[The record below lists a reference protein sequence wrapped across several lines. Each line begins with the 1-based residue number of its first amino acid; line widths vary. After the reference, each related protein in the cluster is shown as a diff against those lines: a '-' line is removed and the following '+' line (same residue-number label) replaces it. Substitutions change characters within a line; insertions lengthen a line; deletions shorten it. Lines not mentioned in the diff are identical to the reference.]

1 VVGAGWGGRDSTVR
15 LVSRPAGYWVDQYV
29 QDLRTRKLS
38 PHTEKAYRSDLLE
51 VLTLIAAP
59 LDCPPA
65 EVAVSSL
72 TREAVRS
79 GFARFALTRSAAS
92 VARAWSTWNG
102 WFAFLLLH
110 NVVEGNPMQAI
121 RRPKGSV
128 KRPKPLRGEDS
139 PERLLATVAAPIVG
153 ARTGWPCRDLAAVA
167 LLLCTGVRSSELL
180 ALTVSDIAGRP
191 GGHRIGVRDKGGT
204 FRTIPIDDSLHTLL
218 ADYLANRRERFG
230 PTKPGDALFVDTHG
244 EPLRR
249 GGLQYLISRALRAAG
264 VHDQVPAGAAV
275 HALRH
280 TFATRLAE
288 DGATAADIA
297 ALLGHA
303 SLTTSQA
310 YIDASGREQRRAVLG
325 QRTTRIVR
333 TLVDVHD

>member
-1 VVGAGWGGRDSTVR
+1 VE
-15 LVSRPAGYWVDQYV
+15 QYV

-38 PHTEKAYRSDLLE
+38 PHTEKAYRTDLLE
-51 VLTLIAAP
+51 VLALIAGP
-59 LDCPPA
+59 LDCPP
-65 EVAVSSL
+65 EKVPVSEL

-110 NVVEGNPMQAI
+110 DAVEGNPMQAI
-121 RRPKGSV
+121 RRPKGSA

-139 PERLLATVAAPIVG
+139 PERLLAAVAAPIAG
-153 ARTGWPCRDLAAVA
+153 ARTGWPRRDLAVVA

-180 ALTVSDIAGRP
+180 GLTVSDIAGRL
-191 GGHRIGVRDKGGT
+191 GGYRIAVRGKGGT
-204 FRTIPIDDSLHTLL
+204 FRSISLDDSLHTLL
-218 ADYLANRRERFG
+218 HDYLADRRERFG
-230 PTKPGDALFVDTHG
+230 PTRPGDALFVDTRG
-244 EPLRR
+244 GPLRR
-249 GGLQYLISRALRAAG
+249 GGLQYLIRRALRAAG

-303 SLTTSQA
+303 SLATSQA

-325 QRTTRIVR
+325 QRTTHIVR
-333 TLVDVHD
+333 ALAGTHD